1 MVKQTAECRGKSQPT
16 QSGCWPMGS
25 ERIQTAVFS
34 YLSKPS
40 SCCQQPSQATWLRQ
54 KIGSGQAAA
63 YGKRHVAGLLLDNE
77 WTQLASTR
85 KTELGIATRLL
96 LGREPSQAFV
106 PPVGIR
112 AKPSSWAA
120 CWHQSQAKQL
130 GRLLASEPSQ
140 AAGPLVGIR
149 AKPSSWTACWHQSQA
164 KQLGRLLETDPS
176 QAAGPL
182 VGKRA
187 KPSRWAATWE
197 ESQAKH
203 LGRLLATEPSSL
215 ASCWQQSQA
224 KQLGCLLATKPSQA
238 AGPPVGNRAK
248 PSSCAACWQ
257 RSQAKQ
263 LGRERQG
270 CRMWSVC
277 WDDRAGWQNKQQT
290 VPNVNRNVNRWYAG
304 LLYPPLGKQIQIFRG
319 REEKKEKSL
328 NFQPC
333 A

>member
-1 MVKQTAECRGKSQPT
+1 MIYEQRQLFRVRLRKLNKCRWKHNQSTLTYVNSSQLNFYARNMVKQTAECRGKSQPT

-54 KIGSGQAAA
+54 KIGSGQTAA

-96 LGREPSQAFV
+96 LGREPSQACV

-112 AKPSSWAA
+112 AKPSSW
-120 CWHQSQAKQL
+120 
-130 GRLLASEPSQ
+130 
-140 AAGPLVGIR
+140 
-149 AKPSSWTACWHQSQA
+149 
-164 KQLGRLLETDPS
+164 
-176 QAAGPL
+176 
-182 VGKRA
+182 
-187 KPSRWAATWE
+187 
-197 ESQAKH
+197 
-203 LGRLLATEPSSL
+203 
-215 ASCWQQSQA
+215 
-224 KQLGCLLATKPSQA
+224 
-238 AGPPVGNRAK
+238 
-248 PSSCAACWQ
+248 AACWQ